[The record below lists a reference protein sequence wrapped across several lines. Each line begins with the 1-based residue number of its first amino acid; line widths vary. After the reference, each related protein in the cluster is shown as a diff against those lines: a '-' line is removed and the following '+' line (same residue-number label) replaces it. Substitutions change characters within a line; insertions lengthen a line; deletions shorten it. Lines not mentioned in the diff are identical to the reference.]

1 MLMHFKAIYW
11 MHSFFFFPISLLMLL
26 FWCSLFVGNKF
37 ECFDMNIIMFDLE
50 FS

>member
-11 MHSFFFFPISLLMLL
+11 MHSFFFLPNFF